1 MAVESTTLGTYAAE
15 TQAAARNFAKPIS
28 GLMKILSLLIKNDA
42 KVNFDRSVTPDGRPW
57 APLRFP
63 RARGG
68 GAGSKPLR
76 DRGLLMASMQGRGPN
91 AVERISGATLEQGT
105 NLEYAN
111 LHQYG
116 GVIVPTGG
124 RKFLAIPR
132 TPEAARTPARK
143 FPRPLRA
150 IIGKRGG
157 VLVEETGRKV
167 AGVARRTLKFTNRK
181 LSQAIARV
189 KRGRARTGDAAA
201 IEFLRAKQKSLRTRI
216 GDAKSKAKASARVQY
231 ILTRRVVVPAREFLG
246 FGQRLIGKVER
257 AIGSFFGFGGRDAN

>member
-15 TQAAARNFAKPIS
+15 ARGMARAVARPLMS
-28 GLMKILSLLIKNDA
+28 LMKRLSILIRDDA
-42 KVNFDRSVTPDGRPW
+42 KLNFDQSATPDGQPW
-57 APLRFP
+57 LPLKFP

-76 DRGLLMASMQGRGPN
+76 DRGILMASMQGRGPS
-91 AVERISGATLEQGT
+91 AVTKISGATLEQGT
-105 NLEYAN
+105 NVEYAS
-111 LHQYG
+111 LHQHG

-157 VLVEETGRKV
+157 VLVEQKTEAARTKGRIGRLTKQ
-167 AGVARRTLKFTNRK
+167 
-181 LSQAIARV
+181 LSRAIARV
-189 KRGRARTGDAAA
+189 KRKGGSRKNEK
-201 IEFLRAKQKSLRTRI
+201 IEYLRAEITHL
-216 GDAKSKAKASARVQY
+216 KAKRPAKRKGKSRPGTVQY
-231 ILTRRVVVPAREFLG
+231 ILTRRVVVPARQFLG
-246 FGQRLIGKVER
+246 FGQRLITKIDR
-257 AIGSFFGFGGRDAN
+257 AVVDFFGVDQGGGNAN